1 MFRILAVRLT
11 LLYTILFSLLALVVF
26 SLVYYSLEA
35 DLLSRVDKA
44 LFNDGQELAA
54 TYQSEGLDALVSEL
68 HLESAEEGIENAFYR
83 IYSPEHLLIEATDLS
98 AWDGLPG
105 RSSLLDDA
113 EEIRFETINIS
124 GHSNQARLAFQS
136 LGDGHI
142 LQIGFMLTHEEQ
154 LLANFSKTFAGAF
167 AFFLLSGVSLGFLM
181 ARRSLAGIEKV
192 RLSADRISRGD
203 LSQPIPANGGSVE
216 IENLVQS
223 FNWMQERIQTLINE
237 LQDVTNNV
245 AHDLRSPVTR
255 MRGLAETTLT
265 GPQTLEE
272 YRELA
277 SAVIE
282 ESDRLVGMINTMLE
296 IAETD
301 AGIRPL
307 SGETVDLAEIVRDV
321 TDLYAS
327 VAEDKKILFNTCI
340 PSSALTIIGDR
351 SRLQRALA
359 NLLDNAFKFTLK
371 GGRVAITLLQE
382 DGRALVLV
390 DDNGPGI
397 SAESLPRI
405 YERFFRGEQSR
416 TTAGSGLGLSLV
428 KAIINVHGGQID
440 VASSPDQGSRFTISL
455 PVD

>member
-1 MFRILAVRLT
+1 MFRLLAVRLT
-11 LLYTILFSLLALVVF
+11 LLYTLLFSLLALVVF
-26 SLVYYSLEA
+26 SLVYNGLKA
-35 DLLSRVDKA
+35 DLMSRVD
-44 LFNDGQELAA
+44 NSMIHDGRELTAI
-54 TYQSEGLDALVSEL
+54 YQSEGLAALTSEL
-68 HLESAEEGIENAFYR
+68 HQESVEEGAENAFYR
-83 IYSPEHLLIEATDLS
+83 IYSPEHLLIETTDLS
-98 AWDGLPG
+98 AWDGLPS
-105 RSSLLDDA
+105 RSRLLDDPG
-113 EEIRFETINIS
+113 EVRFETISIF
-124 GHSNQARLAFQS
+124 GHSNQARLFFQS

-154 LLANFSKTFAGAF
+154 LLANFTKVFAGAF
-167 AFFLLSGVSLGFLM
+167 ALFLLSGGSLGFLL

-237 LQDVTNNV
+237 LQEVTNNV

-272 YRELA
+272 YREQA

-327 VAEDKKILFNTCI
+327 VAEDQKIIFKTRL
-340 PSSALTIIGDR
+340 PSSALTITGDR
-351 SRLQRALA
+351 SRLQRAFA
-359 NLLDNAFKFTLK
+359 NLLDNAFKFTPP

-405 YERFFRGEQSR
+405 YDRFFRGEQSR
-416 TTAGSGLGLSLV
+416 TTSGSGLGLSLV

-455 PVD
+455 PL